1 MKKNWLF
8 YLLLLFILIIPSN
21 VFAIN
26 EVNIFFF
33 HSDTCDV
40 CSQEKAYLEALK
52 QRYPNIRV
60 YSYEISNPDNNS
72 LMLRAKNMYNISKT
86 GVPFTIIGDSAY
98 LGFSQTNKALFQR
111 KVYEYSKN
119 SYQNKLGKELG
130 ITYRNDLEGKVED
143 YKNNDQYQIE
153 ESSGNV
159 REPAK
164 TKINNF
170 DYERYKITIVLV
182 SAGLLLAII
191 ALVIHIIEKRSR
203 I

>member
-1 MKKNWLF
+1 MKKIWLF
-8 YLLLLFILIIPSN
+8 CLLLFILIIPSN

-26 EVNIFFF
+26 EVNVFFF

-40 CSQEKAYLEALK
+40 CSQEKAYLDALK
-52 QRYPNIRV
+52 QRYPNMRV
-60 YSYEISNPDNNS
+60 YSYEISNPDNNN
-72 LMLRAKNMYNISKT
+72 LMLRAKNMYNISKN
-86 GVPFTIIGDSAY
+86 GVPFTVIGDSAY

-119 SYQNKLGKELG
+119 SYQNKFGKELG
-130 ITYRNDLEGKVED
+130 INYRNDLEGEVEI

-159 REPAK
+159 RTPAK
-164 TKINNF
+164 PKTSGYDK
-170 DYERYKITIVLV
+170 YKVTIILV
-182 SAGLLLAII
+182 GVGIVLAII
-191 ALVIHIIEKRSR
+191 AFIIRINEKRGR